1 MRRIL
6 SLYGAENGT
15 CPTAVGARV
24 GSDCHRQPFTS
35 DPSSPVSNIKREYAM
50 HTLSLWCGKRDLN
63 PYGVNHTPLKR
74 ARLPVPPLPHSLE
87 RYIVYYTSF
96 RLSRVN
102 FKKTL
107 QIRKKD
113 RADLQSCFYTDSMA
127 QSTVSSA
134 AMLSMRFALLDF
146 FLRIMV
152 ASIPI

>member
-1 MRRIL
+1 MRCIL

-24 GSDCHRQPFTS
+24 GSDCHRQSFTS
-35 DPSSPVSNIKREYAM
+35 DPSSPVSNIKREHAP

-87 RYIVYYTSF
+87 RYIVYYTSH

-102 FKKTL
+102 FKKL
-107 QIRKKD
+107 CKSAKKIG
-113 RADLQSCFYTDSMA
+113 
-127 QSTVSSA
+127 
-134 AMLSMRFALLDF
+134 
-146 FLRIMV
+146 RICRGGF
-152 ASIPI
+152 IPIQWHRVPCQERQCFRYGWPCWIFFGGS